1 MSASIAP
8 IGSADSPALL
18 VPAGTAS
25 HGFDPVPVLQAV
37 AVLCARAWRAEE
49 PLDEREAWA
58 LATIYHRYAHMM
70 LGVARR
76 LLGREADAE
85 DVVHEVFCR
94 LPCLLPQYRGRGLG
108 GWLKQVVV
116 TSALMQMRRVRTR
129 REESG
134 VEHPMD
140 GGRARSVGAAAGAD
154 DNEVAWAL
162 RRLTPPLREV
172 VVLRFFVG
180 FSHREIGRVLDISPA
195 ASEVRLCRAVKQL
208 RLLLLPR
215 AVLRAAG
222 DGRSGARR
230 ENPRPL
236 ASSS

>member
-85 DVVHEVFCR
+85 DVVHDVFCR

-116 TSALMQMRRVRTR
+116 TGALMQLRRARTR
-129 REESG
+129 REEPG
-134 VEHPMD
+134 GEQAAD
-140 GGRARSVGAAAGAD
+140 GGREPSASAAASDAD
-154 DNEVAWAL
+154 GGEIAWAL
-162 RRLTPPLREV
+162 RRLAPPLREV
-172 VVLRFFVG
+172 VVLRCFLG
-180 FSHREIGRVLDISPA
+180 LSHHEIGLVLDLSPA

-208 RLLLLPR
+208 RLLLRPQ
-215 AVLRAAG
+215 AVA
-222 DGRSGARR
+222 
-230 ENPRPL
+230 
-236 ASSS
+236 